1 MAEQLLSTASAVKLA
16 FSRGR
21 QCRPG
26 HSEAAL
32 CWIVE
37 HQLNSDLQSDPL
49 PALLGN
55 GILLQGLCLHL
66 SLLRDHLGWVGAGS
80 ADSAP
85 GLQVLRSVA
94 ER

>member
-21 QCRPG
+21 QCRSG
-26 HSEAAL
+26 HSEATL
-32 CWIVE
+32 CCIVE